1 MFRRMLPRKFLVKL
15 IVSFSTLLSFFTI
28 ALSTLLYSNF
38 EKMTL
43 DSVAATNLNYLQQIS
58 YSADYMNE
66 SAVNLLTN
74 IYLDAKTVSLMYQAN
89 NDFEE
94 LRKESVRLKQLA
106 EVNPFVHSIYIYN
119 KKLDRYLGT
128 WAEILTLEKPFFDQ
142 EAVEMLAHQSPKLTP
157 IARNIVS
164 PFGNGQEIPVFTY
177 VLYEFLSPEAG
188 VEGAVILNVKS
199 EYLQNMT
206 EVLKQKSQQSGSEV
220 FVLSNQG
227 TLISNAK
234 GGEHL
239 TFDEHARKTII
250 AAINED
256 ERGHFTSTLDNGKY
270 LITYNRSQ
278 PMGWYFIML
287 QPYSSV
293 LSNFAQIRDITIQCA
308 VIVLL
313 AGVIASII
321 MSRKINSPLERLFKK
336 IAKVQGYK
344 DLQHNRHDEIKVLEQ
359 IVSDSYG
366 NQRVMKTKQA
376 LRHFAR
382 NGVMPER
389 NEDMELKVNVNIRS
403 PIVVISIRIDHY
415 QKFVK
420 QYSFKER
427 ELLCFAFTNVIK
439 EHFSADYPCDS
450 VDLGEDLLFAMI
462 EVCPDRWETVEQDLI
477 QRLSE
482 AQTWCLTHLGFSFT
496 CVYSDIVTDAGEVPS
511 LLHHLQQLAQY
522 RFIYGHGSILTEQ
535 VADKHQAEM
544 KLSTIEETELLDFL
558 TNGQLE
564 EAKIT
569 FNIILEKQKSLK
581 YESLVSN
588 MLQLAYVIYNRLFD
602 LEEYGRH
609 EEAPDLSYTLK
620 ELLNNE
626 TLEELQLQME
636 EVFVRMTTLV
646 RERKEKR
653 SSALADSVI
662 SYIHLNYTDPSLCLE
677 EIADYL
683 KYSKVYL
690 SKIFREIHGQSV
702 SEFITDYR
710 ISKVIE
716 KLGEMSNL
724 DQLLEEQGVTN
735 KKYFYTLFK
744 RKMGVSL
751 REYRTKLVV
760 QPLNEDN
767 K

>member
-1 MFRRMLPRKFLVKL
+1 MFRRMVPRKFLVKL
-15 IVSFSTLLSFFTI
+15 IVSFSALLSFLTI
-28 ALSTLLYSNF
+28 ALSALLYSNF
-38 EKMTL
+38 EKVTL

-74 IYLDAKTVSLMYQAN
+74 IYLDSKTVSLMYQSN
-89 NDFEE
+89 NDYEE
-94 LRKESVRLKQLA
+94 LRKESVRLKQLV

-128 WAEILTLEKPFFDQ
+128 WAETLTLEKPFFDQ
-142 EAVEMLAHQSPKLTP
+142 EAAKMLLQQSPKLTP
-157 IARNIVS
+157 VARNIVN
-164 PFGNGQEIPVFTY
+164 PFGNGQKIQVFTY
-177 VLYEFLSPEAG
+177 VLYEFLSSEAG

-220 FVLSNQG
+220 FVLSNEG

-239 TFDEHARKTII
+239 TFDADARKTII
-250 AAINED
+250 AAINKD
-256 ERGHFTSTLDNGKY
+256 ERGHFTSVLDKEKY
-270 LITYNRSQ
+270 LVTYNRSQ

-293 LSNFAQIRDITIQCA
+293 LSNFAQIRDITLQCA
-308 VIVLL
+308 LIVLL
-313 AGVIASII
+313 AGVISAII
-321 MSRKINSPLERLFKK
+321 MSQKINSPLERLFKK

-344 DLQHNRHDEIKVLEQ
+344 DLHHNRHDEIKVLEQ

-366 NQRVMKTKQA
+366 NERVMKTKQV

-382 NGVMPER
+382 NGVMPEH
-389 NEDMELKVNVNIRS
+389 NEDMELKVNVNTRL
-403 PIVVISIRIDHY
+403 PIVVISIRIDQY

-462 EVCPDRWETVEQDLI
+462 QVCPDRWETDEHELI

-496 CVYSDIVTDAGEVPS
+496 CVYSNMVTDAGEVPS
-511 LLHHLQQLAQY
+511 LLDHLQQLAQY

-535 VADKHQAEM
+535 VADQHQADM

-569 FNIILEKQKSLK
+569 FRSMLEKQKNLK
-581 YESLVSN
+581 YESLISN
-588 MLQLAYVIYNRLFD
+588 LLQLAYVIYNRLFD
-602 LEEYGRH
+602 LEEYGGQ
-609 EEAPDLSYTLK
+609 EEAHDLSHTLK

-626 TLEELQLQME
+626 TLDELQLQME
-636 EVFVRMTTLV
+636 QVFVRMTMLV
-646 RERKEKR
+646 LERKEKR
-653 SSALADSVI
+653 SSVLADSVI
-662 SYIHLNYTDPSLCLE
+662 SYIHLNYSDPSLCLE

-690 SKIFREIHGQSV
+690 SKIFREVYGISV

-710 ISKVIE
+710 ISKVID
-716 KLGEMSNL
+716 KLGEVSNL
-724 DQLLEEQGVTN
+724 DQLLEEQGVSN

-751 REYRTKLVV
+751 REYRTKMVV

>member
-1 MFRRMLPRKFLVKL
+1 MLRRMLPRKFLVKL
-15 IVSFSTLLSFFTI
+15 IVSFSTLLALITI
-28 ALSTLLYSNF
+28 ALSTLLYRNF

-74 IYLDAKTVSLMYQAN
+74 IFVDSRTVSLMYQAN
-89 NDFEE
+89 NDYDE

-128 WAEILTLEKPFFDQ
+128 WAEILTLQKPFFDR
-142 EAVEMLAHQSPKLTP
+142 EAAEMLLHQAPRFTP
-157 IARNIVS
+157 VARNIVN
-164 PFGNGQEIPVFTY
+164 PFGNDQESQVFTY

-199 EYLQNMT
+199 EYLRNMT
-206 EVLKQKSQQSGSEV
+206 EALKQKSQQTRSEA
-220 FVLSNQG
+220 FVLSDQG
-227 TLISNAK
+227 SLISSAS
-234 GGEHL
+234 GGEHQ
-239 TFDEHARKTII
+239 TFDEKTRDTLMT
-250 AAINED
+250 AINKD
-256 ERGHFTSTLDNGKY
+256 ERGHFIATLDNGKY
-270 LITYNRSQ
+270 LVTFSRSQ
-278 PMGWYFIML
+278 PMGWYYIML

-293 LSNFAQIRDITIQCA
+293 LSNFTQIRNITIQCA
-308 VIVLL
+308 LIVLL
-313 AGVIASII
+313 VGVIAAVI

-336 IAKVQGYK
+336 LSKVEGYK
-344 DLQHNRHDEIKVLEQ
+344 DLHHSRHDEIKVLEQ
-359 IVSDSYG
+359 MVSDSYG
-366 NQRVMKTKQA
+366 NQRVMKTKQV
-376 LRHFAR
+376 LRQFAR
-382 NGVMPER
+382 TGGLPER
-389 NEDMELKVNVNIRS
+389 KEDTDIHFNVNIRL
-403 PIVVISIRIDHY
+403 PVVVISIRIDNY
-415 QKFVK
+415 QKFLK

-462 EVCPDRWETVEQDLI
+462 QICPDTWDADEKELI
-477 QRLSE
+477 RRLSE

-496 CVYSDIVTDAGEVPS
+496 CVYSDIVTDSGEVPS
-511 LLHHLQQLAQY
+511 LLRHLQQLSQY
-522 RFIYGHGSILTEQ
+522 RFIYGHGSILTER
-535 VADKHQAEM
+535 VADAHQTDM

-558 TNGQLE
+558 TNGQLA
-564 EAKIT
+564 EAKTT
-569 FNIILEKQKSLK
+569 FDRIVEKQKSLK
-581 YESLVSN
+581 YESLMSN
-588 MLQLAYVIYNRLFD
+588 MLQLAYVIYSRLFD
-602 LEEYGRH
+602 LEEYGNH
-609 EEAPDLSYTLK
+609 EEIPDLSHTLK

-626 TLEELQLQME
+626 TLDELQAQLE
-636 EVFVRMTTLV
+636 EVFARMTTLV

-653 SSALADSVI
+653 SSVLADSVI
-662 SYIHLNYTDPSLCLE
+662 SYIHSNYADPSLCLE
-677 EIADYL
+677 GIADYL

-690 SKIFREIHGQSV
+690 GKIFRDIYGQSV

-710 ISKVIE
+710 IAKVVE
-716 KLGEMSNL
+716 KMGEMSNL
-724 DQLLEEQGVTN
+724 DNLLEDQGVAN

-751 REYRTKLVV
+751 REYRTKIVM